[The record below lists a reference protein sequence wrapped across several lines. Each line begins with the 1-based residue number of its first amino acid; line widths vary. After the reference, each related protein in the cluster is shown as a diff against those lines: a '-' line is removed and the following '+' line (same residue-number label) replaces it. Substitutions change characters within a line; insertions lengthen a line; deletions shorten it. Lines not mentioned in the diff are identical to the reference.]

1 MFLLQGDV
9 EKAFGKL
16 YIITMF
22 FKINKIKDSSMRKKS
37 TVPKYEGKDLEHYND
52 LIAAAE
58 KVRTQ
63 MNYHASEALDCSNAD
78 KRGVTTHMADVSSDN
93 SRHEMEIRMLSEDG
107 DVLRLIDDALKRLEN
122 GEYGKCQDCGEDIPE
137 GRLKVRPY
145 AVFCIKC
152 KSKHEEMMRG

>member
-1 MFLLQGDV
+1 M
-9 EKAFGKL
+9 
-16 YIITMF
+16 
-22 FKINKIKDSSMRKKS
+22 KKK
-37 TVPKYEGKDLEHYND
+37 TGAPKYERKELEYYNA

-58 KVRTQ
+58 KVRQQ

-107 DVLRLIDDALKRLEN
+107 DVLHLIDDALERLAK
-122 GEYGKCQDCGEDIPE
+122 GEYGRCQECGEMIPE

-152 KSKHEEMMRG
+152 KTKHEEMMRR

>member
-1 MFLLQGDV
+1 
-9 EKAFGKL
+9 
-16 YIITMF
+16 
-22 FKINKIKDSSMRKKS
+22 
-37 TVPKYEGKDLEHYND
+37 
-52 LIAAAE
+52 
-58 KVRTQ
+58 

-107 DVLRLIDDALKRLEN
+107 DVLHLIDDALERLAK
-122 GEYGKCQDCGEDIPE
+122 GEYGRCQECGEMIPE

-152 KSKHEEMMRG
+152 KTKHEEMMRR

>member
-1 MFLLQGDV
+1 M
-9 EKAFGKL
+9 
-16 YIITMF
+16 
-22 FKINKIKDSSMRKKS
+22 KKK
-37 TVPKYEGKDLEHYND
+37 TGAPKYEGKELEYYNA

-58 KVRTQ
+58 KVRQQ

-107 DVLRLIDDALKRLEN
+107 DVLHLIDDALERLAK
-122 GEYGKCQDCGEDIPE
+122 GEYGRCQECGEMIPE

-152 KSKHEEMMRG
+152 KTKHEEMMRR